1 MYVLSI
7 DKTMLACSEDLG
19 KLMDNAR
26 EIVGRHYDLCN
37 ANNCSMSVWQGRDS
51 QRLLATIHVNGYDR
65 GGNKYESDP
74 EDPSILSIVKVD
86 EI

>member
-37 ANNCSMSVWQGRDS
+37 TNNSSMSVWQGRDS
-51 QRLLATIHVNGYDR
+51 NRLLATIAVNGYDR
-65 GGNKYESDP
+65 SGKKFQSDP